1 MQRGPGAFGPSEH
14 ELRIRAAARVARRR
28 AFAVS
33 ATVLGSL
40 IVLNLYFYSQSHRSS
55 WLLLDVVFAGIL
67 AVRAWHAFGSDRNAE
82 RRIRQEMDRMR
93 GSGPPSPFEP

>member
-40 IVLNLYFYSQSHRSS
+40 IVLNLYFYSQSHRST
-55 WLLLDVVFAGIL
+55 WLLLDVAFAGIL
-67 AVRAWHAFGSDRNAE
+67 AVRAWHAFGSDRHDE